1 MKKRVL
7 FVDDNQKY
15 LDTYRMV
22 FCRTDEWSCYY
33 ASDVLAAI
41 DYLNYVEVDIIV
53 VDLTLP
59 LFDGSQILEYVKS
72 RFPSII
78 RIIFTDCK
86 DINAHLKV
94 VKLAHQ
100 FYSKTMEIGKIEQVI
115 QEIYSL
121 HRIIISDKARRIL
134 SQVDTIPSLPDIFF
148 ELRKHLM
155 DHDCSIRDVGKMI
168 ATDVGLTAT
177 ILKIV
182 NSAYFGVSQKIS
194 TPEQAASLL
203 GLELIEALVVTA
215 HLFSSFKVDPSLPIS
230 GIMKHSFQ
238 CTQFAKAIAEHQ
250 KAPKQTVDA
259 VAIAAMLHDVGRLVF
274 ACSFPEK
281 YKNVLNMCDA
291 TQRASSE
298 VERDIIGIDHA
309 QAGAYLLGLWGFSH
323 PVVEAVAYHHAP
335 SSYIGNHP
343 GLVGVLH
350 SADILTYELRPA
362 DTHEGVEV
370 LDRNFLTKHNLSTSF
385 ENWRKVCNA
394 LIGRVELELDM

>member
-22 FCRTDEWSCYY
+22 FCRTDEWACYY
-33 ASDVLAAI
+33 ASDVLGAI

-121 HRIIISDKARRIL
+121 HRIIISDKARKIL

-155 DHDCSIRDVGKMI
+155 DHDCSVRDVGKMI

-182 NSAYFGVSQKIS
+182 NSAYFGLAQKIT
-194 TPEQAASLL
+194 TPQQAASLL
-203 GLELIEALVVTA
+203 GLDLIEALVVTA
-215 HLFSSFKVDPSLPIS
+215 HLFSSFKIDPSIPIA
-230 GIMKHSFQ
+230 GVMKHSFQ
-238 CTQFAKAIAEHQ
+238 CTQFSKAIAEHQ
-250 KAPKQTVDA
+250 KAPTQTVDA
-259 VAIAAMLHDVGRLVF
+259 VCIAAMLHDVGRLVF
-274 ACSFPEK
+274 ACAFPEK
-281 YKNVLNMCDA
+281 YKSIIRMCDA

-298 VERDIIGIDHA
+298 VEREVIGIDHA

-323 PVVEAVAYHHAP
+323 PVVESVAFHHNP
-335 SSYIGNHP
+335 STYTGNHP

-350 SADILTYELRPA
+350 AADILTYELQPSN
-362 DTHEGVEV
+362 THEGIEV
-370 LDRNFLTKHNLSTSF
+370 LDRSFLTKHNLTASF

-394 LIGRVELELDM
+394 LIGREEVELDM